1 QICCRYYLMINMVL
15 VVGEDMS
22 SPAVKGMAKL
32 GSAGGHFKFL
42 WIRAETDRVSVG
54 IFGEFGTSR
63 IAGKNDL
70 TPPVAEF
77 FFVFAGTDVAQV
89 GKIDPVIKAIY
100 RVVDVHMR
108 IGQGKTGK
116 NHLSLVRPAVTVRV
130 FQIQHIGCVSDQK

>member
-1 QICCRYYLMINMVL
+1 VSVKRRGEDSPEVGGDPAGGGSHSRRAKKLAVRGGGDLKHFRLAAMPGNGPGRIRYQQFRVPFQICCRYYLMINMVL

-70 TPPVAEF
+70 TPP
-77 FFVFAGTDVAQV
+77 
-89 GKIDPVIKAIY
+89 
-100 RVVDVHMR
+100 
-108 IGQGKTGK
+108 
-116 NHLSLVRPAVTVRV
+116 
-130 FQIQHIGCVSDQK
+130 